1 MSARTRSTARPRRV
15 EVERMSAPQAE
26 MSTAGVIIAVRT
38 ATAEVK
44 ASICLYRYG
53 AKRRGADYGR
63 ARRARANARRR
74 GAAAAC
80 ARVRT
85 YTRAAERVSL
95 HVSARG
101 RWEEFLCARLKV
113 VVRANQSCV

>member
-1 MSARTRSTARPRRV
+1 MSARTRATTRPRRV

-53 AKRRGADYGR
+53 AKRRGGDYGR

-74 GAAAAC
+74 AAAAC

-101 RWEEFLCARLKV
+101 RWEDFYG
-113 VVRANQSCV
+113 